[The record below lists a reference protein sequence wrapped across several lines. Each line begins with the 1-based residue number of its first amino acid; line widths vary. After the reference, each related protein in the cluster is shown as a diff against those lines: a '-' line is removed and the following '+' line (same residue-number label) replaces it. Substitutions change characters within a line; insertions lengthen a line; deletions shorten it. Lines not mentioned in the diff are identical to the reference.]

1 MKKTKFHCSSEAQK
15 RAIRKYYAQ
24 KNAVGNYRDNF
35 PKKFPFWARLKI
47 SKDRTT
53 LVIDEEKS
61 LNKKTNKEED
71 MFVHREATS
80 KYKKDRL
87 KIDPNPDSSKN
98 TPMYLKRPT
107 KLPIILFKP
116 HNKKMSIPDNLV
128 EQYSKNNK

>member
-1 MKKTKFHCSSEAQK
+1 MYPQKMFVIVERLYPVILAKSS
-15 RAIRKYYAQ
+15 Y
-24 KNAVGNYRDNF
+24 
-35 PKKFPFWARLKI
+35 
-47 SKDRTT
+47 
-53 LVIDEEKS
+53 
-61 LNKKTNKEED
+61 EED

-107 KLPIILFKP
+107 KLPVNLFKP
-116 HNKKMSIPDNLV
+116 HNKTMPIPDDLV